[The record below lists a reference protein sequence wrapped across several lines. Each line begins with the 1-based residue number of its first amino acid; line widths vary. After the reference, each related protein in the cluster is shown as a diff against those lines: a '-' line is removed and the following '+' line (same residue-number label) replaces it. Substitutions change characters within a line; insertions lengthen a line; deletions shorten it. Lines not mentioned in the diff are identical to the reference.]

1 MSNYKSVN
9 DVYPVGETKIW
20 YQTLIFWE
28 TKKFHP
34 EVKVA
39 DLEQTHTLLGAVAM
53 TDLEEIFY
61 KMQGE
66 VWSPNGEARNLITR
80 LGLVHTSMSVGDVV
94 EMGGKFFV
102 CDVCGFTEIQ

>member
-1 MSNYKSVN
+1 MTYFKTLN
-9 DVYPVGETKIW
+9 DAFKAGETKIW
-20 YQTLIFWE
+20 YQNEMFWE
-28 TKKFHP
+28 TKGFHP
-34 EVKVA
+34 EVKLA
-39 DLEQTHTLLGAVAM
+39 DLEKTHILLGSIDL

-61 KMQGE
+61 QLQGHI
-66 VWSPNGEARNLITR
+66 WSPNGEARNLITR